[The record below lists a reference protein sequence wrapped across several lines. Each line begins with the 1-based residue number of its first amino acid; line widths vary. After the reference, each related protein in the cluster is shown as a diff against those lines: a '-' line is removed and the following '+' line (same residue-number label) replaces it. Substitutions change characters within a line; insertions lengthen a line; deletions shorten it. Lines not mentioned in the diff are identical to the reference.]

1 MNVGMILHKTSL
13 LNFKAKVVIKATNT
27 KLTFNYKEVKELS
40 SMVFH
45 LPLTDEFHSPIHL
58 SKFLKDLSLNEA
70 SADAM
75 LKNNIAQIPESSED
89 LNFYEV
95 PLNVPLSV
103 TMEYVLDHDTLPS
116 HPDYLSLAKVYDAL
130 PPIEEYHEECSE
142 TGRFT
147 LRISGPVADQDTST
161 VPENSMFYFKYGQ
174 TTDIYVKEKDP
185 RTMLV
190 SRLMSELK
198 ALFDNS
204 FGYAIDHSSKDIKP
218 TSDLISYVYGE
229 MSRVVFELGKS
240 LQDKEIDK
248 HVAIISPLFTLELL
262 K

>member
-1 MNVGMILHKTSL
+1 MNVGMILHETSL
-13 LNFKAKVVIKATNT
+13 LKFKAKVAIKATNT
-27 KLTFNYKEVKELS
+27 KLTFNYKEVEELNS
-40 SMVFH
+40 VVFH

-58 SKFLKDLSLNEA
+58 SEFLKDLSLNEA
-70 SADAM
+70 RADAM
-75 LKNNIAQIPESSED
+75 LKSNIAQIPESSED

-95 PLNVPLSV
+95 PLNVPLSI

-116 HPDYLSLAKVYDAL
+116 HPDYLSLTKVYDAL
-130 PPIEEYHEECSE
+130 PPIEEYCEDCNEA
-142 TGRFT
+142 GRFT

-174 TTDIYVKEKDP
+174 TASVHVKDKDP

-190 SRLMSELK
+190 SRLMAELK
-198 ALFDNS
+198 VLFDSS
-204 FGYAIDHSSKDIKP
+204 FGYAINHSSKDIKP

-229 MSRVVFELGKS
+229 MSRIVFELGKS
-240 LQDKEIDK
+240 LQDKEIDR
-248 HVAIISPLFTLELL
+248 HVVITSPLFTLELL